1 MFLKAVSWG
10 YSCSTYSSMISS
22 LLFKF
27 LPCMQRLYAG
37 DTKAYA
43 SNFNIE
49 ALELFLY
56 YDLKKLI
63 HGLTHYSIKLQK
75 RDS

>member
-1 MFLKAVSWG
+1 
-10 YSCSTYSSMISS
+10 
-22 LLFKF
+22 
-27 LPCMQRLYAG
+27 MQRLYAD

-43 SNFNIE
+43 LNFNIE
-49 ALELFLY
+49 TLELFLY
-56 YDLKKLI
+56 YDLRKLI

>member
-1 MFLKAVSWG
+1 
-10 YSCSTYSSMISS
+10 
-22 LLFKF
+22 
-27 LPCMQRLYAG
+27 MQRLYAG

-43 SNFNIE
+43 SNFNIK

-63 HGLTHYSIKLQK
+63 HDLTHYSIKLQK
-75 RDS
+75 SDS

>member
-1 MFLKAVSWG
+1 MR
-10 YSCSTYSSMISS
+10 
-22 LLFKF
+22 
-27 LPCMQRLYAG
+27 RLYAD

-43 SNFNIE
+43 SNFNIK

-63 HGLTHYSIKLQK
+63 HDLTHYSIKLQK
-75 RDS
+75 SDS